1 MANGDGLMSLATNP
15 NLSLAEKFALG
26 FLSGAEANQRER
38 IKKEEE
44 YVRKR
49 VETIKDRV
57 TKQSAKYATLR
68 KEKED
73 QIKAIR
79 MVAPG
84 ATKEIIQGLVSQG
97 EDAVNKFVDDARQD
111 LKMFKDRDEGKLGK
125 FLSYVGKDGRLKR
138 GDSSLYVPHT
148 GDVKADE
155 LAKSLFRKIQP
166 KTPEDAE
173 DDTLDFRQIVGS
185 FFGAKTPTEDLMERA
200 KEQYFSTAGYGGAL
214 SGDAMDARLAQQ
226 EYFASGGTAESL
238 VRKAG
243 TQVAFGPPSKRLD
256 TAEANVAIAG
266 FRQGLENT
274 GGKDVLAD
282 RERDYRDRPN
292 DTTLRNVTQARRAA
306 ALLARIRGSEVGLAN
321 LIQAGM
327 TQGQEQFD
335 QLRAG
340 LTQPRQVRQRQPDG
354 TVAVVEMEPMF
365 TLEEF
370 NELIGLFN
378 EARVNARKLQEL
390 ALLGDIR
397 QN

>member
-38 IKKEEE
+38 IKQEEE

-57 TKQSAKYATLR
+57 TKQRAKYTTLR

-256 TAEANVAIAG
+256 TTDADRAIAG
-266 FRQGLENT
+266 FLTGLEEL
-274 GGKDVLAD
+274 GDEDILLR
-282 RERDYRDRPN
+282 REDEYDKSPSPA
-292 DTTLRNVTQARRAA
+292 TLENVITARRASKLISRIKGA
-306 ALLARIRGSEVGLAN
+306 EVDLAI
-321 LIQAGM
+321 LIQKGM
-327 TQGQEQFD
+327 TQGQEQLD
-335 QLRAG
+335 KVKAG
-340 LTQPRQVRQRQPDG
+340 LTQPRRVRQRQPDG
-354 TVAVVEMEPMF
+354 TVAVVELEPMF
-365 TLEEF
+365 TLKEF
-370 NELIGLFN
+370 NELIDLFR
-378 EARVNARKLQEL
+378 EKRASSREL
-390 ALLGDIR
+390 AARGLRSDIR
-397 QN
+397 

>member
-38 IKKEEE
+38 IKQEEE

-57 TKQSAKYATLR
+57 TKQRAKYTTLR

-256 TAEANVAIAG
+256 TTDADRAIAG
-266 FRQGLENT
+266 FLTGLEEL
-274 GGKDVLAD
+274 GDEDILLR
-282 RERDYRDRPN
+282 REDEYDKSPSP
-292 DTTLRNVTQARRAA
+292 TTLENVITARRASKLISRIKGA
-306 ALLARIRGSEVGLAN
+306 EVDLAI
-321 LIQAGM
+321 LIQKGM
-327 TQGQEQFD
+327 TQGQEQLD
-335 QLRAG
+335 KVKAG
-340 LTQPRQVRQRQPDG
+340 LTQPRRVRQRQPDG
-354 TVAVVEMEPMF
+354 TVAVVELEPMF
-365 TLEEF
+365 TLKEF
-370 NELIGLFN
+370 NELIDLFR
-378 EARVNARKLQEL
+378 EKRASSREL
-390 ALLGDIR
+390 AARGLRSDIR
-397 QN
+397 

>member
-57 TKQSAKYATLR
+57 TKQRAKYTTLR

-256 TAEANVAIAG
+256 TTDADRAIAG
-266 FRQGLENT
+266 FLTGLEEL
-274 GGKDVLAD
+274 GDEDILLR
-282 RERDYRDRPN
+282 REDEYDKSPSP
-292 DTTLRNVTQARRAA
+292 TTLENVITARRASK
-306 ALLARIRGSEVGLAN
+306 LISRIKGAEVDLAN
-321 LIQAGM
+321 LIQKGM

-335 QLRAG
+335 KVKAG
-340 LTQPRQVRQRQPDG
+340 LTQPRQVRQRQPYG
-354 TVAVVEMEPMF
+354 TVAVVQIEPVF
-365 TLEEF
+365 TLKEF
-370 NELIGLFN
+370 NELIDLFR
-378 EARVNARKLQEL
+378 EKRASSREL
-390 ALLGDIR
+390 AARGLRSDIR
-397 QN
+397 

>member
-38 IKKEEE
+38 IKQEEE

-57 TKQSAKYATLR
+57 TKQRAKYTTLR

-155 LAKSLFRKIQP
+155 LAKSMFRKIQP

-256 TAEANVAIAG
+256 TADADLAIAG
-266 FRQGLENT
+266 FLTGLEEL
-274 GGKDVLAD
+274 GGEDILLR
-282 RERDYRDRPN
+282 REDEYDKSPSPA
-292 DTTLRNVTQARRAA
+292 TLENVITARRASKLISRIKGA
-306 ALLARIRGSEVGLAN
+306 EVDLAI
-321 LIQAGM
+321 LIQKGM
-327 TQGQEQFD
+327 TQGQEQLD
-335 QLRAG
+335 KVKAG
-340 LTQPRQVRQRQPDG
+340 LTQPRRVRQRQPDG
-354 TVAVVEMEPMF
+354 TVAVVELEPMF
-365 TLEEF
+365 TLKEF
-370 NELIGLFN
+370 NELIDLFR
-378 EARVNARKLQEL
+378 EKRASSREL
-390 ALLGDIR
+390 AARGLRSDIR
-397 QN
+397 

>member
-38 IKKEEE
+38 IKQEEE

-57 TKQSAKYATLR
+57 TKQRAKYTTLR

-155 LAKSLFRKIQP
+155 LAKSMFRKIQP

-256 TAEANVAIAG
+256 TADADLAIAG
-266 FRQGLENT
+266 FLTGLEEL
-274 GGKDVLAD
+274 GGEDILLK
-282 RERDYRDRPN
+282 REDEYDKSPSPR
-292 DTTLRNVTQARRAA
+292 TLENVITARRASK
-306 ALLARIRGSEVGLAN
+306 LISRINSAGVDLAN
-321 LIQAGM
+321 LIQKGM

-335 QLRAG
+335 KVKAG

-354 TVAVVEMEPMF
+354 TVAVVQIEPMF
-365 TLEEF
+365 TLKEF
-370 NELIGLFN
+370 NELFDLFR
-378 EARVNARKLQEL
+378 EKRASSREL
-390 ALLGDIR
+390 AARGLRSDIR
-397 QN
+397 

>member
-38 IKKEEE
+38 IKQEEE

-57 TKQSAKYATLR
+57 TKQRAKYTTLR

-256 TAEANVAIAG
+256 TADADLAIAG
-266 FRQGLENT
+266 FLTGLEEL
-274 GGKDVLAD
+274 GGEDILLR
-282 RERDYRDRPN
+282 REDEYDKSPSPA
-292 DTTLRNVTQARRAA
+292 TLENVITARRASKLISRIKGA
-306 ALLARIRGSEVGLAN
+306 EVDLAI
-321 LIQAGM
+321 LIQKGM
-327 TQGQEQFD
+327 TQGQEQLD
-335 QLRAG
+335 KVKAG
-340 LTQPRQVRQRQPDG
+340 LTQPRRVRQRQPDG
-354 TVAVVEMEPMF
+354 TVAVVELEPMF
-365 TLEEF
+365 TLKEF
-370 NELIGLFN
+370 NELIDLFR
-378 EARVNARKLQEL
+378 EKRASSREL
-390 ALLGDIR
+390 AARGLRSDIR
-397 QN
+397 

>member
-38 IKKEEE
+38 IKQEEE

-57 TKQSAKYATLR
+57 TKQRAKYTTLR

-148 GDVKADE
+148 GDIKADE
-155 LAKSLFRKIQP
+155 LAKSMFRKIQP

-256 TAEANVAIAG
+256 TADADLAIAG
-266 FRQGLENT
+266 FLTGLEELGDENILL
-274 GGKDVLAD
+274 K
-282 RERDYRDRPN
+282 REEEYDKSPSSA
-292 DTTLRNVTQARRAA
+292 TLENVITARRASK
-306 ALLARIRGSEVGLAN
+306 LISRIKGAEVALAN
-321 LIQAGM
+321 LIQKGM

-335 QLRAG
+335 KVKAG

-354 TVAVVEMEPMF
+354 TVAVVQIEPMF
-365 TLEEF
+365 TLKEF
-370 NELIGLFN
+370 NELINLFR
-378 EARVNARKLQEL
+378 EKRASSREL
-390 ALLGDIR
+390 AARGLRSDIR
-397 QN
+397 